1 MVHTVPNGEIK
12 VASNRTRVWARI
24 NQDVTVAYG
33 TDIEK
38 ATRVVN
44 DVGVAM
50 AADPEWRR
58 RVMEAPHVERIEALG
73 EYGVTI
79 KVLGLVRATE
89 QWAAGGELRKR
100 LLAAFATHGIEIP
113 RPQRVVLA
121 RDPAPD
127 PFAPGG
133 PTEDDLDPGE

>member
-1 MVHTVPNGEIK
+1 
-12 VASNRTRVWARI
+12 
-24 NQDVTVAYG
+24 
-33 TDIEK
+33 
-38 ATRVVN
+38 
-44 DVGVAM
+44 M

-73 EYGVTI
+73 EYGITL

-121 RDPAPD
+121 REPNVD
-127 PFAPGG
+127 PFTPGGATLEG
-133 PTEDDLDPGE
+133 PTEDDLSSGTD

>member
-1 MVHTVPNGEIK
+1 
-12 VASNRTRVWARI
+12 
-24 NQDVTVAYG
+24 
-33 TDIEK
+33 
-38 ATRVVN
+38 
-44 DVGVAM
+44 M

-73 EYGVTI
+73 EYGITI

-100 LLAAFATHGIEIP
+100 LLAAFAAHGIEIP

-121 RDPAPD
+121 REPERRPVRARWRH
-127 PFAPGG
+127 ARGSHPGRPVRRNG
-133 PTEDDLDPGE
+133 LTTLHRTIRGGRPRTRPRRMARPREFIGRHP